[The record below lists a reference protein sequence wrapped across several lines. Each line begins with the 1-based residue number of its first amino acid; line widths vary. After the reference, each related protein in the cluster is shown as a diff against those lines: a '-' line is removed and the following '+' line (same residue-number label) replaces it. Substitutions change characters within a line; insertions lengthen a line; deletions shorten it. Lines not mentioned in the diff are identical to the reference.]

1 MKTKGAAL
9 ADIITRNGSYG
20 QKRLFFQTAFVYFI
34 SCFSRAF
41 LKALFLK
48 ARYKRNILLIL
59 TLFNCTFLT

>member
-34 SCFSRAF
+34 SCFSHAF